1 MLLSQEHY
9 PNRLLANL
17 TFLIGSLVLFPFS
30 VVSFFKVLLNLPYYF
45 DKFGYF
51 CLFIIPALLFVILA
65 FALACSFAFHDYFI
79 NPQKPCRE
87 FFTKSQIWLARLIGV
102 PLLAIALY
110 FAAIYVY

>member
-1 MLLSQEHY
+1 MLLSQKHY

-17 TFLIGSLVLFPFS
+17 TFLVGSLVLFPFS
-30 VVSFFKVLLNLPYYF
+30 VVLFFKVPLNLPYYL

-51 CLFIIPALLFVILA
+51 SLFIIPSLLFVLA

-87 FFTKSQIWLARLIGV
+87 FFTKRQIWLARLIGV

-110 FAAIYVY
+110 FSVIYVY